1 MSEKEFKPF
10 SGWHEFAEATGKRGY
25 EDYAKPND
33 EVDRETYDHFLNIL
47 PPATM
52 GRGYFQVGEAYDSVE
67 IDGKWRQTYMTFLK
81 EGDKYYFL
89 GDLPAGYIREPNG
102 KVHRFSGHLI

>member
-33 EVDRETYDHFLNIL
+33 EVDRETYDYFLNIL
-47 PPATM
+47 L
-52 GRGYFQVGEAYDSVE
+52 Q
-67 IDGKWRQTYMTFLK
+67 KNLK
-81 EGDKYYFL
+81 
-89 GDLPAGYIREPNG
+89 NM
-102 KVHRFSGHLI
+102 